1 MSTESPHIHNPKRDS
16 IWDARH
22 RSLSLGSITA
32 ISVVAF
38 QGLAMATVA
47 PIVSDDLGGNS
58 LYGWIFSAFILSQ
71 IVGTVIGGQE
81 ADRRPPAHVFLG
93 AIGVFA
99 LGCAVAGAAPSI
111 YILLFGRA
119 LQGFGA
125 GATFSCVYA
134 NISTAYEDHLRPM
147 MLAAMSSA
155 WIVPSLVGPALA
167 GVIADRFGWR
177 FVFFGLLPLLVVA
190 VILTMP
196 VFLRLKP
203 PPPAPPGA
211 DSSPGTSRVVQSV
224 ILAGGS
230 GVLLAGFNLEFWPIA
245 VATVLAGF
253 ALVIPM
259 LKSLLPAGTFTAR
272 PIVPAAIIARGCCFA
287 AFLIAETYMVRALK
301 EVGGVSAT
309 VAGIVITAGSLT
321 WTAGSFA
328 QARWDRNT
336 GARSRPL
343 RIVSGSILLA
353 ASVTTIFLSV
363 AAFHEIRIAVALAA
377 WMGAGLGIGIA
388 YTTATTI
395 AFSFAPQGED
405 GKVASSLLLGENFLG
420 SVGVGVGG
428 ALYAVGQ
435 SNNAALTTS
444 TAFALALGVGFVLI
458 AIFAGWR
465 LMQDRSQTTMH

>member
-1 MSTESPHIHNPKRDS
+1 MPTESPHIHKPKRDS
-16 IWDARH
+16 IWDERH

-81 ADRRPPAHVFLG
+81 VDRRPPAHVFLG

-111 YILLFGRA
+111 YILLLGRA

-134 NISTAYEDHLRPM
+134 NISAVYEDHLRPM

-196 VFLRLKP
+196 VFLGLKP
-203 PPPAPPGA
+203 PPPGA
-211 DSSPGTSRVVQSV
+211 DSTGGTSRVVQSV

-245 VATVLAGF
+245 VATVLGGF

-259 LKSLLPAGTFTAR
+259 LKSLLPSGTFTAR
-272 PIVPAAIIARGCCFA
+272 PVVPAAIIARGCCFA

-301 EVGGVSAT
+301 EFGEVSAT
-309 VAGIVITAGSLT
+309 IAGIVITAGSLT

-328 QARWDRNT
+328 QARWDRNS

-420 SVGVGVGG
+420 SVGVGIGG

-444 TAFALALGVGFVLI
+444 TALALALGVGFVLI
-458 AIFAGWR
+458 AIVAGWR
-465 LMQDRSQTTMH
+465 LMQIRSQTTMR

>member
-1 MSTESPHIHNPKRDS
+1 MPTELPPIQNHERDS

-81 ADRRPPAHVFLG
+81 VDRRSPAHVFLG

-134 NISTAYEDHLRPM
+134 NISAVYEDHLRPM

-196 VFLRLKP
+196 IFLRLKP
-203 PPPAPPGA
+203 PPVANSTG
-211 DSSPGTSRVVQSV
+211 GTSRVVQSV

-287 AFLIAETYMVRALK
+287 AFLITETYMVRALK
-301 EVGGVSAT
+301 EFGGVSAT

-328 QARWDRNT
+328 QAKWDRNS

-363 AAFHEIRIAVALAA
+363 AAFHEIRIAIALVA

-395 AFSFAPQGED
+395 AFSFTPQGED

-444 TAFALALGVGFVLI
+444 TALALALGVGFVLI

-465 LMQDRSQTTMH
+465 LMQIRSQTTMR